1 MLYNRLTEIG
11 LDVKDVRF
19 PTWGAALSC
28 ILQFDYPREGFVNDA
43 LMTAM
48 GAPWLNT
55 KLVVAVSPDTDLD
68 DPARRLSRHRDA
80 LRSGARHHHR
90 RQHAR
95 LALRP
100 VGQAA
105 RRPASVAH
113 RRQDGHRRHHQVAP
127 RPGGFRTRLAA
138 QLGQGEAGG
147 LSLREGA

>member
-28 ILQFDYPREGFVNDA
+28 ILQFDRPREGFVNDA

-68 DPARRLSRHRDA
+68 DPARGLSCDRDA
-80 LRSGARHHHR
+80 LRSCARHR
-90 RQHAR
+90 RGRKHPR
-95 LALRP
+95 LAL
-100 VGQAA
+100 
-105 RRPASVAH
+105 
-113 RRQDGHRRHHQVAP
+113 
-127 RPGGFRTRLAA
+127 
-138 QLGQGEAGG
+138 
-147 LSLREGA
+147 